1 MDDIDFI
8 LMEEENKNLK
18 NENNKLKDMLGLA
31 VDFIKNIQNSNNV
44 CCSLNWIHMEK
55 AEKMINNHKS
65 DIIDVQVS
73 ALENRYIRDIFTTR

>member
-8 LMEEENKNLK
+8 LIEKENKDLK

-44 CCSLNWIHMEK
+44 CCNLNWIHMEN

-73 ALENRYIRDIFTTR
+73 ALGNRYIRDIFTTR